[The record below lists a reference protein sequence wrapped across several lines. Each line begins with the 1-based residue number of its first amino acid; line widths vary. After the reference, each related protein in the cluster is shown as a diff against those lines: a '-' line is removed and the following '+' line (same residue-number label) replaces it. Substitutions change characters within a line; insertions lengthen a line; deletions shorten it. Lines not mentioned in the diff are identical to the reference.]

1 MMRTFGRA
9 VAGLLAFSMLVLI
22 LALSPAMAQTEGE
35 PAAETTQATPV
46 QTLLDVLKDDAARQT
61 LIEELEA
68 QVAGEIP
75 AEGEPAQTPQPAVPV
90 AEPVSFGGRIGEIS
104 QSIAEAAAESVEE
117 VWRQVLAAPALFG
130 SLGRAN
136 YGALTGVLAELAV
149 LAAVCYG
156 IYFAGRLITAR
167 FRRNA
172 QASAGRSSWLARV
185 ATAILLLLANLLL
198 VVFAWGAGY
207 VTAVALLGTA
217 GRIPF
222 HQTLF
227 LNAFL
232 AIEVFQA
239 LVRAVLAPARP
250 NLRLVPIDDAM
261 AQVLTNWLRI
271 AATLLAFGQL
281 LLVPVFNRN
290 VSFAAG
296 QAVSVITY
304 VVVLAL
310 VVNLVLRLREPVAA
324 RLEPLTARSQG
335 AGWRFLAQYWHVPVL
350 VYLLVLFV
358 VVLLWPGE
366 VLLAMLAATGK
377 VLVAVVLGMIVAGL
391 ISRMILSGVRLP
403 TNVSTRV
410 PLLESRLNAFV
421 PRALTVL
428 RLLVV
433 AIVAAITL
441 DAVGLFSVSAWLES
455 EFGSRVAQAVI
466 TVSIVVL
473 LAFAA
478 WLVLTSWVDYQLQG
492 TASGRAKARERTL
505 LVLFRNAATIVIVVF
520 AAMFALAQVG
530 LDIAPLLAS
539 AGVIGL
545 AIGFGAQRLVQD
557 IITGIFIQLEGAID
571 VGDVVTIGNISGSVE
586 RLTIRS
592 AGLRDSNGVY
602 HVVPFSSVTIV
613 SNFMRGFAYAVI
625 DMTVPATEDLEL
637 VREAMEE
644 AHKRLL
650 ADPDT
655 APDVVDKALNFMGIE
670 KFDGANMVVRANI
683 KTLPGRQWSVTRA
696 FNGLV
701 KEVFEERYI
710 GKEKPQTVLPPAGEA
725 AGDAEDAI
733 AEEAAREREARKR
746 TRPRKRRAPEI
757 PDSGAD

>member
-1 MMRTFGRA
+1 MLMPDKIAARA
-9 VAGLLAFSMLVLI
+9 GFLLVLI
-22 LALSPAMAQTEGE
+22 LAGLLVQPVAGLAQEGE
-35 PAAETTQATPV
+35 PATEAPPL
-46 QTLLDVLKDDAARQT
+46 QTLLDVLKDDTARQT
-61 LIEELEA
+61 LIDELEA
-68 QVAGEIP
+68 QVAAEPPADGEAGAP
-75 AEGEPAQTPQPAVPV
+75 AEDAGGV
-90 AEPVSFGGRIGEIS
+90 ATEPVSLGGRIGEIS
-104 QSIAEAAAESVEE
+104 QSIAEAGAESVEGL
-117 VWRQVLAAPALFG
+117 WRQILAAPALFG
-130 SLGRAN
+130 ALGRAN
-136 YGALTGVLAELAV
+136 YGALTGVLLELGI

-156 IYFAGRLITAR
+156 IYFAGRLLTAR

-172 QASAGRSSWLARV
+172 QASAARTSWLARV
-185 ATAILLLLANLLL
+185 LTAALLFIANLAL

-207 VTAVALLGTA
+207 VTAVAVLGTT

-232 AIEVFQA
+232 VIEVFQT
-239 LVRAVLAPARP
+239 LVRAVLAPSRP
-250 NLRLVPIDDAM
+250 NLRLLPVDDAM
-261 AQVLTNWLRI
+261 AQMLTGWMRI
-271 AATLLAFGQL
+271 AATLLAFGHL

-290 VSFAAG
+290 VSLAAG

-324 RLEPLTARSQG
+324 RLEPLSARSQ
-335 AGWRFLAQYWHVPVL
+335 ATGWRFLAQYWHVPVL

-358 VVLLWPGE
+358 VVLLWPGP
-366 VLLAMLAATGK
+366 VLVSMLAATGK
-377 VLVAVVLGMIVAGL
+377 VLIAVVLGMVVAGI

-403 TNVSTRV
+403 SNVSTRV

-421 PRALTVL
+421 PRALTAL

-441 DAVGLFSVSAWLES
+441 DAIGLFSVSAWLES
-455 EFGSRVAQAVI
+455 ELGARVAQGVLTLA
-466 TVSIVVL
+466 IVVL

-492 TASGRAKARERTL
+492 TASGRGKARERTL

-520 AAMFALAQVG
+520 AAMFGLAQIG

-545 AIGFGAQRLVQD
+545 AIGFGAQKLVQD

-602 HVVPFSSVTIV
+602 HVVPFSSVTTV

-625 DMTVPATEDLEL
+625 DMTVPASEDLDL
-637 VREAMEE
+637 VHAAMEE

-650 ADPDT
+650 ADPDI
-655 APDVVDKALNFMGIE
+655 APDVVDKALDFMGIE
-670 KFDGANMVVRANI
+670 KFDGANMVVRARI
-683 KTLPGRQWSVTRA
+683 KTLPGRQWSVSRA

-701 KEVFEERYI
+701 KMVFEERYI
-710 GKEKPQTVLPPAGEA
+710 GKEKPKPALPPAGEA

-733 AEEAAREREARKR
+733 AEEAAREREAKR
-746 TRPRKRRAPEI
+746 RARPRKRRAPEV
-757 PDSGAD
+757 PDSGGD